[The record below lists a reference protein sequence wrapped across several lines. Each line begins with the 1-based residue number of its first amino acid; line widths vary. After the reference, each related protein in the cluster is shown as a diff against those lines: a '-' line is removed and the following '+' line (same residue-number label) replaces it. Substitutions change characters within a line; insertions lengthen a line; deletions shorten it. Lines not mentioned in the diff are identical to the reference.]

1 MTNEEDIMKEN
12 ISFEELETSFMSLVT
27 KFFHPG
33 GICQGLYFSKRHI
46 MSQKDRLWGNES
58 NCRYGSKFGCKLS
71 L

>member
-46 MSQKDRLWGNES
+46 MSQKDRL
-58 NCRYGSKFGCKLS
+58 
-71 L
+71 